1 MEPDRTD
8 RDPAADELVPPD
20 DADVEELYEAASKRN
35 PDETTRREALELDL
49 EDRGRSD
56 EGEAVGD
63 ET

>member
-20 DADVEELYEAASKRN
+20 DADVEELDEAASKRN

>member
-8 RDPAADELVPPD
+8 RDPAAEELVPPD
-20 DADVEELYEAASKRN
+20 DADVEELDEAASKRN
-35 PDETTRREALELDL
+35 HDETTRREALELDL

>member
-20 DADVEELYEAASKRN
+20 DADVVELDEAASKRN

>member
-8 RDPAADELVPPD
+8 RDPAADELVPPE
-20 DADVEELYEAASKRN
+20 DADVEELDEAASKRN

-56 EGEAVGD
+56 EGAQVGD

>member
-1 MEPDRTD
+1 MESEQ
-8 RDPAADELVPPD
+8 AAQNPSDEELVPPP
-20 DADVEELYEAASKRN
+20 DADVEELDEAATRRN

-49 EDRGRSD
+49 EERGRSE